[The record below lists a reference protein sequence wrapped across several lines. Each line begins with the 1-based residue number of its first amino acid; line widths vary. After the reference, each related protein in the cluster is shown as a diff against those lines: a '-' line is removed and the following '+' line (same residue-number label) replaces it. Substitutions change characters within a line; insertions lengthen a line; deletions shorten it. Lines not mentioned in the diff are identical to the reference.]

1 MKMKKILPAVLA
13 VFLLAGCTQTELVI
27 NPSNSQS
34 SSDVESSV
42 QSEQSSSE
50 STPEPVPNP
59 VVRLLCAGDNLI
71 HTNIYKQALK
81 RTDGNGYDFR
91 PVYEEVKDLV
101 KNADFAILNQETL
114 VTNEFT
120 PSGYPCFCSPEEVGD
135 QMVELGFDAMSISN
149 NHLLDQGSKGLKA
162 TLKYWSEKHP
172 NITVYG
178 ASPEEDKDKIPVVD
192 INGITFAFLGFMEHT
207 NGLKLPNN
215 SGCSITYLAETERI
229 EKLVKKADELAD
241 VVVVSPHY
249 GVEVTGT
256 VTASQK
262 QVTQQLV
269 NWGADIIIGTQPHTV
284 QPMEYVTKPD
294 GGQAFVFYC
303 LGNLVSSMDQALGMI
318 GMIGEIT
325 VTKDLETGK
334 IILSEPEAVPLITHY
349 DSGFANVRIYR
360 WENYT
365 EELGKRHGCPGFTYD
380 FAKKTIEKQVNIV
393 DYLP

>member
-1 MKMKKILPAVLA
+1 MKKILPIIISVI
-13 VFLLAGCTQTELVI
+13 LLAGCTETAFEINSSNDQT
-27 NPSNSQS
+27 NSGVESGAQSTQS
-34 SSDVESSV
+34 SVESV
-42 QSEQSSSE
+42 
-50 STPEPVPNP
+50 TPEPKPNP

-71 HTNIYKQALK
+71 HTNIYKQANR

-91 PVYEEVKDLV
+91 PVYEEVKELV
-101 KNADFAILNQETL
+101 KNADYAVLNQETII
-114 VTNEFT
+114 TNEYE
-120 PSGYPCFCSPEEVGD
+120 PSGYPCFCTPEDCGD

-172 NITVYG
+172 EIEVYG
-178 ASPEEDKDKIPVVD
+178 ASLEEDKDEIKVAE
-192 INGITFAFLGFMEHT
+192 INGIKFAFLGFMEHT
-207 NGLKLPNN
+207 NGLKLKKD
-215 SGCSITYLAETERI
+215 SGCSITYLSETERV
-229 EKLVKKADELAD
+229 EMLVKKADKLAD

-249 GVEVTGT
+249 GVEVSGT

-262 QVTQQLV
+262 QITQNLV

-294 GGQAFVFYC
+294 GGEAFVFYC

-365 EELGKRHGCPGFTYD
+365 EELGKRHGCAGFNYK
-380 FAKKTIEKQVNIV
+380 FAKNTIEKQVKIV

>member
-1 MKMKKILPAVLA
+1 MKKILPIIISVI
-13 VFLLAGCTQTELVI
+13 LLAGCTQTQIDI
-27 NPSNSQS
+27 NSSSSGS
-34 SSDVESSV
+34 SSDFESSP
-42 QSEQSSSE
+42 SEQSSPESIPSE
-50 STPEPVPNP
+50 PEPKPNP

-71 HTNIYKQALK
+71 HTNIYKQAKK
-81 RTDGNGYDFR
+81 RTDGNSYDFR

-101 KNADFAILNQETL
+101 KNADYAVLNQETII
-114 VTNEFT
+114 TNEYE
-120 PSGYPCFCSPEEVGD
+120 PSGYPCFCTPEDCGD
-135 QMVELGFDAMSISN
+135 QMVELGFDAMSVSN

-172 NITVYG
+172 EIKVYG
-178 ASPEEDKDKIPVVD
+178 ASLEEDKDEITVAE
-192 INGITFAFLGFMEHT
+192 INGIKFAFLGFMEHT
-207 NGLKLPNN
+207 NGLKLSAN
-215 SGCSITYLAETERI
+215 SGCSITYLSETERV
-229 EKLVKKADELAD
+229 KMLVNKADKLAD

-249 GVEVTGT
+249 GVEVSGT

-262 QVTQQLV
+262 QITKNLV
-269 NWGADIIIGTQPHTV
+269 EWGADIIIGTQPHTV
-284 QPMEYVTKPD
+284 QPMEYITKPD
-294 GGQAFVFYC
+294 GGEAFVFYC

-365 EELGKRHGCPGFTYD
+365 KELGNRHGCPGFSYD
-380 FAKKTIEKQVNIV
+380 FAKNTIEKQVKIV